1 MSATT
6 FSPRGAYSAIS
17 LNQLVMNIVEDTFPV
32 AVLHHTRVVNEV
44 SKHLLLG
51 DGADQLTDV
60 LEELLL
66 AVIQQSREG
75 DIHVSAER
83 FKDTVQVVIEE
94 RNNYN
99 GYALSFS
106 VGSVSQEAARLG
118 GHISIEGATRK
129 QATIS
134 FSFPVQFAA

>member
-1 MSATT
+1 MTT
-6 FSPRGAYSAIS
+6 YTCSTGGVNSAIS
-17 LNQLVMNIVEDTFPV
+17 LNRLIMNIVEDTFPV

-44 SKHLLLG
+44 SKNLLLG
-51 DGADQLTDV
+51 AGADQLTDV

-75 DIHVSAER
+75 DIHITAER
-83 FKDTVQVVIEE
+83 FKDTVLVYIQE

-106 VGSVSQEAARLG
+106 VGSVSQDAARLG
-118 GHISIEGATRK
+118 GHISIDGATRK

-134 FSFPVQFAA
+134 FSFPVHFAA

>member
-1 MSATT
+1 MTT
-6 FSPRGAYSAIS
+6 YTCSPGGVNSAIS
-17 LNQLVMNIVEDTFPV
+17 LNRLIMNIVEDTFPV

-44 SKHLLLG
+44 SKNLLLG
-51 DGADQLTDV
+51 AGADQLTDV

-75 DIHVSAER
+75 DIHITAER
-83 FKDTVQVVIEE
+83 FKDTVLVYIQE

-106 VGSVSQEAARLG
+106 VGSVSQDAARLG
-118 GHISIEGATRK
+118 GHISIDGATRK

-134 FSFPVQFAA
+134 FSFPVHFAA